1 MRRVVVTGLGVMSPV
16 GNDIATF
23 FGNLVAGR
31 SGIGRHSR
39 QFGEDSTRWLTGE
52 VKPFSTEGFNKMRLA
67 TLDRTTLIALLT
79 ARQAVA
85 DAGLKP
91 PHPERAGVYWGT
103 GLGGAT
109 TIEES
114 YRQSLFSPNAARVK
128 PTTVVMTMNNAAAS
142 EISMDFGLTGPTY
155 TYSIACSSSAVA
167 IGEAFRAIR
176 DGYCDCAVA
185 GGADSLLTLGVLKA
199 WQALQTLAREDP
211 DDPGS
216 SCRPFSADRSGF
228 VLSEGA
234 GAMVLELESHARA
247 RSARIYAQ
255 LAGYGAS
262 SDASHITK
270 PQAQGQA
277 RAIVMALDDAGL
289 TPPDIGYI
297 NAHGT
302 ATAIGD
308 VVETNAIK
316 AAFGESATR
325 VPISSTKALHGHLIG
340 ATGVVEFLAALMAM
354 RESVVPPT
362 ANLRKPDPECDLDYV
377 PNVARTNVSMNAVMS
392 NSFAFGG
399 NNAVLIAK
407 RID

>member
-1 MRRVVVTGLGVMSPV
+1 MRKVFVTGVGVMSPV
-16 GNDIATF
+16 GNDIETF
-23 FGNLVAGR
+23 FNNLVAGR
-31 SGIGRHSR
+31 SGIGRHSHA
-39 QFGEDSTRWLTGE
+39 FPGDSTPWLTAE
-52 VKPFSTEGFNKMRLA
+52 VKPFSTEGFTKMRLA

-79 ARQAVA
+79 ARQAMA
-85 DAGLKP
+85 DAKLTPLQPG
-91 PHPERAGVYWGT
+91 RAGVYWGT

-109 TIEES
+109 TLEES
-114 YRQSLFSPNAARVK
+114 YRQSFSNPSAARVK

-176 DGYCDCAVA
+176 DGYCDCAIA

-199 WQALQTLAREDP
+199 WQALQTLAREDA

-228 VLSEGA
+228 VLGEGA
-234 GAMVLELESHARA
+234 GAVVLEEEGHARA
-247 RSARIYAQ
+247 RGAKLQAE

-277 RAIVMALDDAGL
+277 RAIAMALNDADL
-289 TPPDIGYI
+289 SPADIGYI

-302 ATAIGD
+302 ATPVGD
-308 VVETNAIK
+308 IVETNAIK

-325 VPISSTKALHGHLIG
+325 VPISSTKALHGHLMG
-340 ATGVVEFLAALMAM
+340 ATGVVEFIAALMAM
-354 RESVVPPT
+354 HASVIPPT

-377 PNVARTNVSMNAVMS
+377 PNVARNNVAMNAVMS

-407 RID
+407 RVD

>member
-1 MRRVVVTGLGVMSPV
+1 MVVTGLGVMSPV
-16 GNDIATF
+16 GNDVATF
-23 FGNLVAGR
+23 FNNLVAGR

-39 QFGEDSTRWLTGE
+39 QFAEDSTPWLTAE
-52 VKPFSTEGFNKMRLA
+52 VKPFSTEGFTKMRLA
-67 TLDRTTLIALLT
+67 TLDRTTLLALLT
-79 ARQAVA
+79 ARQAAA

-91 PHPERAGVYWGT
+91 QQPERAGVYWGT

-109 TIEES
+109 TMEES
-114 YRQSLFSPNAARVK
+114 YRQSLVNPNAARVK
-128 PTTVVMTMNNAAAS
+128 PATVVMTMNNAAAS

-155 TYSIACSSSAVA
+155 TYSIACSSSAIA

-176 DGYCDCAVA
+176 DGYCDCAIA

-211 DDPGS
+211 DDPS
-216 SCRPFSADRSGF
+216 ASCRPFSADRSGF
-228 VLSEGA
+228 VLGEGA
-234 GAMVLELESHARA
+234 GAIILEEENHAKQRGA
-247 RSARIYAQ
+247 TGYAE
-255 LAGYGAS
+255 LAGFGAS

-277 RAIVMALDDAGL
+277 RAIAMALDDAGVS
-289 TPPDIGYI
+289 PAEIGYI

-302 ATAIGD
+302 ATAVGD

-325 VPISSTKALHGHLIG
+325 VPISSTKALHGHLMG
-340 ATGVVEFLAALMAM
+340 ATGVVEFIAAIMAM
-354 RESVVPPT
+354 RKSVVPPT

-377 PNVARTNVSMNAVMS
+377 PNVARSNVAMNAVMS

-407 RID
+407 RVV

>member
-16 GNDIATF
+16 GNDVATF
-23 FGNLVAGR
+23 FGSLVAGR

-39 QFGEDSTRWLTGE
+39 QFAEDTTPWLTAE
-52 VKPFSTEGFNKMRLA
+52 VGPFSTEGFTKMRLA

-79 ARQAVA
+79 ARQAMA
-85 DAGLKP
+85 DAGLMP
-91 PHPERAGVYWGT
+91 QQPERAGVYWGT

-109 TIEES
+109 TMEES
-114 YRQSLFSPNAARVK
+114 YRQSLFNPNAARVK

-185 GGADSLLTLGVLKA
+185 GGADSLLTLGSLKA

-228 VLSEGA
+228 VLGEGA
-234 GAMVLELESHARA
+234 GAIILEEESHAKQRGA
-247 RSARIYAQ
+247 TVYAE
-255 LAGYGAS
+255 LAGFGAS

-270 PQAQGQA
+270 PQAQGQS
-277 RAIVMALDDAGL
+277 RAIAMALKDAGL
-289 TPPDIGYI
+289 SPADIGYI

-302 ATAIGD
+302 ATRVGD

-316 AAFGESATR
+316 AAFGDSATR
-325 VPISSTKALHGHLIG
+325 VPISSTKALHGHLMG
-340 ATGVVEFLAALMAM
+340 ATGAVEFLAALMAM
-354 RESVVPPT
+354 RESVIPPT
-362 ANLRKPDPECDLDYV
+362 ANLLKPDTECDLDYV
-377 PNVARTNVSMNAVMS
+377 PNVARTNVAMNAVMS

-407 RID
+407 RVV

>member
-16 GNDIATF
+16 GNDIAIF

-39 QFGEDSTRWLTGE
+39 QFPADSTRWLTAE

-79 ARQAVA
+79 ARQSMA
-85 DAGLKP
+85 DARLKP
-91 PHPERAGVYWGT
+91 QQPERAGVYWGT

-109 TIEES
+109 TMEES
-114 YRQSLFSPNAARVK
+114 YRQSLINPNAARLK
-128 PTTVVMTMNNAAAS
+128 PATVVMTMNNAAAS

-176 DGYCDCAVA
+176 DGYCDSAVA

-211 DDPGS
+211 GDPGS

-228 VLSEGA
+228 VLGEGA
-234 GAMVLELESHARA
+234 GAVVLEEEGHARA
-247 RSARIYAQ
+247 RGAKIYAE

-277 RAIVMALDDAGL
+277 RAIAMALDDAGL
-289 TPPDIGYI
+289 APSEIGYI

-302 ATAIGD
+302 ATVVGD
-308 VVETNAIK
+308 VVETHAIK

-325 VPISSTKALHGHLIG
+325 VPISSTKALHGHLMG

-354 RESVVPPT
+354 RESVIPPT

-377 PNVARTNVSMNAVMS
+377 PNLARRNVSMNAVMS

-407 RID
+407 RMV

>member
-1 MRRVVVTGLGVMSPV
+1 MSPV
-16 GNDIATF
+16 GNDTETF
-23 FGNLVAGR
+23 FNNLVAGR

-39 QFGEDSTRWLTGE
+39 SFPGDSTLWLTAE
-52 VKPFSTEGFNKMRLA
+52 VKPFSTEGFTKMRLA

-79 ARQAVA
+79 ARQAIA
-85 DAGLKP
+85 DAKLKP
-91 PHPERAGVYWGT
+91 QQPERAGVYWGT

-109 TIEES
+109 TLEES
-114 YRQSLFSPNAARVK
+114 YRQSFSNPNAARVK

-142 EISMDFGLTGPTY
+142 EISMDFGFTGPTY

-176 DGYCDCAVA
+176 DGYCDCAIA

-199 WQALQTLAREDP
+199 WQALQTLAREDA

-228 VLSEGA
+228 VLAEGA
-234 GAMVLELESHARA
+234 AAIVLEEESHARA
-247 RSARIYAQ
+247 RGARLHAE

-277 RAIVMALDDAGL
+277 RAIAMALEDAGL
-289 TPPDIGYI
+289 APADIGYI

-302 ATAIGD
+302 ATPVGD
-308 VVETNAIK
+308 IVETNAIK

-325 VPISSTKALHGHLIG
+325 VPISSTKALHGHLMG
-340 ATGVVEFLAALMAM
+340 ATGVVEFIAALMAM
-354 RESVVPPT
+354 HASVIPPT
-362 ANLRKPDPECDLDYV
+362 ANLRNPDPECDLDYV
-377 PNVARTNVSMNAVMS
+377 PNVARNNVAMNAVMS

-407 RID
+407 RVD